1 VISSTGSASGRRRD
15 TGGQRVLS
23 PLTYPEVGA
32 TRDGP
37 LPAGYRHLRYR
48 TPLGAGV
55 FDVAAD
61 AVLTWRMH
69 RAAGVRVTASA
80 PRAEVGVTLVSGLG
94 VGPLRLNAPSEVV
107 WVVDDGRRAGFGY
120 GSLAGH
126 PARGEEAF
134 LVERGDDGQ
143 VWFSVTAFSRPAGW
157 LMRGA
162 GPAAVAVQHAYV
174 RRCGAVLRRL
184 CRE

>member
-1 VISSTGSASGRRRD
+1 M
-15 TGGQRVLS
+15 LS
-23 PLTYPEVGA
+23 RLTYPEVA
-32 TRDGP
+32 VTRDGP

-48 TPLGAGV
+48 TSLGSGV

-61 AVLTWRMH
+61 AVLAWRMH
-69 RAAGVRVTASA
+69 RAAGVRLTTSA

-94 VGPLRLNAPSEVV
+94 VGPLRLNAPSQVV
-107 WVVDDGRRAGFGY
+107 WVVDDARRAGFGY

-134 LVERGDDGQ
+134 LVERDDDGQ

-184 CRE
+184 CRQ